1 MTPTSDGEEL
11 RARVASDGDQGELL
25 ARMDERQGYVIKAL
39 DKAAI
44 ERGTLVSAVGDIK
57 VAQAKCEARDK
68 AKWEAQDDINADL
81 RQKKNIGDAIG
92 YALATAAGLFGAKV
106 NL

>member
-1 MTPTSDGEEL
+1 MTPTSDGQGL
-11 RARVASDGDQGELL
+11 REQVARNGAEGQLL
-25 ARMDERQGYVIKAL
+25 ARIDERVGYVIKAQ
-39 DKAAI
+39 DEAADERAAI
-44 ERGTLVSAVGDIK
+44 VADVGEIK
-57 VAQAKCEARDK
+57 IAQAECAARDE
-68 AKWEAQDDINADL
+68 AKWKAQDDINADL